1 MEGRN
6 KKSTMNIIEIANECI
21 SDMKHK
27 YCGPQPQGPAKYYRG
42 TTYIAILEDNQI
54 LDSAK
59 SSILNR
65 AAQCII
71 IHHWVEKIRNE
82 YDRFDIEFISRDG
95 EVRNNR
101 IDDDFLLNVVWINS
115 WSNLNLRLSSNAYQ
129 VYCEFPLKSMP
140 VVTGIKKIWHLYT
153 RLKEVK
159 TMEERMLLAK
169 MYQQDEKILQQEKEI
184 EGFKFANALLE
195 KERDMYKGL
204 LDDIKKLLL
213 NEK

>member
-1 MEGRN
+1 
-6 KKSTMNIIEIANECI
+6 MNIIEKADECI

-27 YCGPQPQGPAKYYRG
+27 YCGSEPQGPKKYYKD

-54 LDSAK
+54 LDSTK
-59 SSILNR
+59 PSVLNS

-101 IDDDFLLNVVWINS
+101 IDDDFWLNVVWINN
-115 WSNLNLRLSSNAYQ
+115 WSNLNIRLSSNAYQ
-129 VYCEFPLKSMP
+129 VVYCEFPLKSMS
-140 VVTGIKKIWHLYT
+140 VVTGIKKMWNLYT
-153 RLKEVK
+153 RLKEAK
-159 TMEERMLLAK
+159 TMEERMLIAQ

-184 EGFKFANALLE
+184 EGFKFANVLLE

-204 LDDIKKLLL
+204 LDDIKKLLSPKG
-213 NEK
+213 N